1 MQPRSRRV
9 AACSLAGL
17 QALASSPLTRIPP
30 CLRLRH
36 DMRGATGA
44 QPSPAAPSRLAPPV
58 SSTSGPSR
66 YSVEL
71 PCPPRP
77 SLQPTTTMCS
87 SKGAEEPGPLPPPAA
102 KPSPKRNEPKITATD
117 ASARWSTSRT
127 NQPSKK
133 GRRRVRLGAQK
144 ERRGRDARAAVTAVT
159 AAQPLERPG
168 LHFSPA
174 TVRQRLW
181 LERQGCS
188 DPPLMVSLLA
198 DALAVARPP
207 ETREWPGESSRPG
220 YSVGPRN
227 SRGLVDHGGHD
238 VGGELRGA
246 PPAQRGVYCG
256 GEAAFVKLAGSF
268 ILSTTKL
275 DIYWNRLRFAL
286 CPPPP
291 HSHTHTHNQE
301 LRHGVQTRCMYARPS
316 VAGSASASLCA
327 PEGKGRRARGAAR
340 SRLGLP
346 EPVAP
351 AAPSD
356 PKRR

>member
-1 MQPRSRRV
+1 MHEVVARQQVRASEPSLRPAAVGLRWVPRHARRAHVGLELETGQLQRQPRLRWGRREVQPRSRRV

-17 QALASSPLTRIPP
+17 QARASSPLTRIPP

-133 GRRRVRLGAQK
+133 GRRRVRLRAQK
-144 ERRGRDARAAVTAVT
+144 ERRGRDTRAAVTAVT
-159 AAQPLERPG
+159 AAQPAPW
-168 LHFSPA
+168 PA
-174 TVRQRLW
+174 
-181 LERQGCS
+181 
-188 DPPLMVSLLA
+188 LLTRHCTA
-198 DALAVARPP
+198 AAVAR
-207 ETREWPGESSRPG
+207 TAGLQRPTIDG
-220 YSVGPRN
+220 
-227 SRGLVDHGGHD
+227 
-238 VGGELRGA
+238 
-246 PPAQRGVYCG
+246 
-256 GEAAFVKLAGSF
+256 
-268 ILSTTKL
+268 
-275 DIYWNRLRFAL
+275 
-286 CPPPP
+286 
-291 HSHTHTHNQE
+291 
-301 LRHGVQTRCMYARPS
+301 
-316 VAGSASASLCA
+316 
-327 PEGKGRRARGAAR
+327 
-340 SRLGLP
+340 
-346 EPVAP
+346 
-351 AAPSD
+351 
-356 PKRR
+356 